1 MSCINK
7 ADKGYKALQSVYGDA
22 LAEAFVRGYPTN
34 TGRSEDSTF
43 DIPTKQEVKDWLTEK
58 KKNIPSFIKRAME
71 LNPYMSETALKSMLK
86 GVISKYQDA
95 YFITTGFINSRLP
108 SINVE
113 ALEIIYKPNK
123 KVMQMLQEA
132 YPDIFKLRETRDPN
146 SIIVEITPRVKS
158 ETDDL
163 FEDIEEEMSSA
174 DEIDLED
181 SLRTYQSIVETNRG
195 RKPVEFMA
203 GTLKWQLNKNGL
215 YNLVDK
221 YNNDVY
227 FRNMD
232 LETGEMV
239 PEGDPGVPLDEAKR
253 DRIFRA
259 VLQMIKEQR
268 FDEYLAVKGIDTADI
283 YESLRD
289 AKTDKD
295 LNKVI
300 ETLLKA
306 IC

>member
-7 ADKGYKALQSVYGDA
+7 ADKGYKTLQSVYGDT

-34 TGRSEDSTF
+34 KGKSEDSTF
-43 DIPTKQEVKDWLTEK
+43 DIPTKQEVKEWLTEK

-86 GVISKYQDA
+86 GVISKHQDT
-95 YFITTGFINSRLP
+95 YFITTGFVNSGLP
-108 SINVE
+108 SVSSE
-113 ALEIIYKPNK
+113 ALETIYKPNK
-123 KVMQMLQEA
+123 LVMQMLQKA
-132 YPDIFKLRETRDPN
+132 YPDIFSLRETRSPN
-146 SIIVEITPRVKS
+146 TIIVKITPRVKS
-158 ETDDL
+158 EQPDL
-163 FEDIEEEMSSA
+163 FEDLEEQMSTA
-174 DEIDLED
+174 DEVNMED
-181 SLRTYQSIVETNRG
+181 SLSTYQSIIQANKG
-195 RKPVEFMA
+195 RKPIEFMA
-203 GTLKWQLNKNGL
+203 GNLKWQLNKNGL

-221 YNNDVY
+221 FTNDVY
-227 FRNMD
+227 LRNID
-232 LETGEMV
+232 LETGEMI
-239 PEGDPGVPLDEAKR
+239 PEVDPGTPVNEAKR
-253 DRIFRA
+253 DRIFRS
-259 VLQMIKEQR
+259 VMQMIKEQR